1 MENYIIEDIIRFTGD
16 AKSRAFWKKA
26 VRILGEHIVAEEF
39 GELKYHVHVKNIREP
54 KKYLTALLKKR
65 IKIREAEK
73 TKQPHPAVPE
83 RLKTY
88 FEENQLALFSSL
100 ALPHPAGQAEKKEM
114 EIPYGKETIPWAT
127 FMSSNFFTLS
137 TNKAKSDTVQAK
149 FRTMDGE
156 VTVIPMLRGR
166 IKPKG
171 EELGIPTVEHGRIL
185 AAIENIWARQG
196 SAYHSYADAPSVCY
210 CYVSIRE
217 LAKLLGYT
225 NFGGRDLVQLTNK
238 VWNLKHMGYYLDLAS
253 LGFKHSM
260 NRGFSLLHSVE
271 LAEGMKHG
279 QMETILKV
287 EFSTPLSAQLI
298 NRKVVSRPKE
308 IVHIQSE
315 LWFLLRL
322 YLEPRL
328 MSLDDGAVYS
338 QSLTGIIED
347 LALPAAGWHKRRDAR
362 RHVFQKA
369 LKSIKNKTTTDGRE
383 IIVTIEKGLTD
394 WLLTARLEPVALP
407 AKAG

>member
-1 MENYIIEDIIRFTGD
+1 MGNYIIEDIIRFTGD
-16 AKSRAFWKKA
+16 AKSRAFWEKA

-39 GELKYHVHVKNIREP
+39 GELKYHVHTRNIREP
-54 KKYLTALLKKR
+54 KKYLTSLLKKR
-65 IKIREAEK
+65 IKTRETEK
-73 TKQPHPAVPE
+73 VKQPLPAAPE
-83 RLKTY
+83 KLKTY

-100 ALPHPAGQAEKKEM
+100 ALPHPAGQAEKREM
-114 EIPYGKETIPWAT
+114 DIPYGKETIPWAT

-225 NFGGRDLVQLTNK
+225 SFGGRDLVQLTNK

-253 LGFKHSM
+253 LGFKNSM

-328 MSLDDGAVYS
+328 MSLDDGAIYS

-369 LKSIKNKTTTDGRE
+369 LKSIKDKTTTDGRE

-407 AKAG
+407 AKVG

>member
-1 MENYIIEDIIRFTGD
+1 MGNYIIEDIIRLTGD
-16 AKSRAFWKKA
+16 AKSRAFWEKA
-26 VRILGEHIVAEEF
+26 VRILGENIVAEEV
-39 GELKYHVHVKNIREP
+39 GELKYQIQTKDVREP

-65 IKIREAEK
+65 LKAKEVEK
-73 TKQPHPAVPE
+73 GKQHPSSAPE
-83 RLKTY
+83 KLRTY

-100 ALPHPAGQAEKKEM
+100 SLPHPTGQAEKKVM
-114 EIPYGKETIPWAT
+114 AVPYSKETIPWAT

-137 TNKAKSDTVQAK
+137 TNKAKSDIIQAK
-149 FRTMDGE
+149 FRTMDGA

-166 IKPKG
+166 IKPNSK
-171 EELGIPTVEHGRIL
+171 ELGIPTVEHARIL
-185 AAIENIWARQG
+185 AAIEHIWAQQG
-196 SAYHSYADAPSVCY
+196 SAYHSYTDAPSVCY

-217 LAKLLGYT
+217 LARLLGLT
-225 NFGGRDLVQLTNK
+225 SFGGSNLAQLTSK
-238 VWNLKHMGYYLDLAS
+238 VWELKYMGYYLDLAS
-253 LGFKHSM
+253 LGFKNTM

-279 QMETILKV
+279 QLETVLKV
-287 EFSTPLSAQLI
+287 ELSTPLSAQLI

-308 IVHIQSE
+308 IVYIQSE

-328 MSLDDGAVYS
+328 ISLEAGAVYS
-338 QSLTGIIED
+338 KSLLGLIDD

-369 LKSIKNKTTTDGRE
+369 LKSIKNKTTTDGRK
-383 IIVTIEKGLTD
+383 IIVNIEKGLTD
-394 WLLTARLEPVALP
+394 WLLTAQLEPAALP
-407 AKAG
+407 AKAN

>member
-1 MENYIIEDIIRFTGD
+1 MGNYIIDDIIQLTGD
-16 AKSRAFWKKA
+16 AKSRAFWEKA
-26 VRILGEHIVAEEF
+26 VRLLGENIVAEEF
-39 GELKYHVHVKNIREP
+39 SEMKYQIQTKDVREP

-65 IKIREAEK
+65 LKAKEVEK
-73 TKQPHPAVPE
+73 GKQHPSSAPE
-83 RLKTY
+83 KLRTY
-88 FEENQLALFSSL
+88 FEENQLALFTSL
-100 ALPHPAGQAEKKEM
+100 ALPHPTGQAEKKVM
-114 EIPYGKETIPWAT
+114 AVPYSKETIPWAT

-137 TNKAKSDTVQAK
+137 TNKAKSDVIQAK
-149 FRTMDGE
+149 FRTLDGE
-156 VTVIPMLRGR
+156 ITVIPMLRGR

-171 EELGIPTVEHGRIL
+171 EELGIPTVEHARIL
-185 AAIENIWARQG
+185 AAIEHIWAQQG
-196 SAYHSYADAPSVCY
+196 SAYHSYIDAPSVCY

-225 NFGGRDLVQLTNK
+225 DFGGRDLVQLTNK
-238 VWNLKHMGYYLDLAS
+238 VWKLKYMGYYLDLAS
-253 LGFKHSM
+253 LGFKNTM

-279 QMETILKV
+279 QLETVLKV
-287 EFSTPLSAQLI
+287 ELSTPLSAQLI

-308 IVHIQSE
+308 IVYIQSE

-328 MSLDDGAVYS
+328 ISLEDGAVYS
-338 QSLTGIIED
+338 KSLLGLIDE

-369 LKSIKNKTTTDGRE
+369 LKSIKNKTTTDGRK
-383 IIVTIEKGLTD
+383 IIVNIEKGLTD
-394 WLLTARLEPVALP
+394 WLLTAQLESADVA
-407 AKAG
+407 AKAS